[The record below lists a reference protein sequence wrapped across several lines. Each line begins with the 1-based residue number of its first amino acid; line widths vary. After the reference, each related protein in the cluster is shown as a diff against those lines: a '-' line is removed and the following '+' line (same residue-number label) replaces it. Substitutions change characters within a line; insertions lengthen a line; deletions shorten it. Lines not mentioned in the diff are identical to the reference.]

1 MKKWILTASR
11 DGIDVD
17 FEKIIE
23 SETEPGFWE
32 CYELAD
38 AAGCTLWSID
48 EITE

>member
-11 DGIDVD
+11 DGNNVD

-38 AAGCTLWSID
+38 AAGCLFWSVD
-48 EITE
+48 EMEG